1 MTLFE
6 ALPPFDA
13 DAESSVVASLL
24 VDETLMNRLAAVL
37 DARDFFREVRR

>member
-24 VDETLMNRLAAVL
+24 VDETLMNRLASVL
-37 DARDFFREVRR
+37 DARGWEREL

>member
-6 ALPPFDA
+6 QLPPYDS

-24 VDETLMNRLAAVL
+24 VDETLMNRLASVL
-37 DARDFFREVRR
+37 DARDFLREVRR